1 MRLIS
6 VSGML
11 FPDVPINFEFN
22 PQFVPSIFIVGGM
35 QGSGK
40 TTFLERLMF
49 NSTNHTLKTVYEK
62 ENKGGIYLASN
73 IEYAGHANS
82 TLKYNWRNGK
92 EKYQQVMS
100 WVESIPDES
109 LILFDNLE
117 DGFHPDYQFKIGID
131 LEKRIGKSQMIIATH
146 SYELCTTLTP
156 SHVYNI
162 DTPVELIAM
171 AKQKRC

>member
-1 MRLIS
+1 
-6 VSGML
+6 
-11 FPDVPINFEFN
+11 
-22 PQFVPSIFIVGGM
+22 
-35 QGSGK
+35 
-40 TTFLERLMF
+40 
-49 NSTNHTLKTVYEK
+49 VYEK

-117 DGFHPDYQFKIGID
+117 DGFHTDYQFQIGID
-131 LEKRIGKSQMIIATH
+131 LEK
-146 SYELCTTLTP
+146 E
-156 SHVYNI
+156 
-162 DTPVELIAM
+162 
-171 AKQKRC
+171 